1 MKQDCS
7 VPWIET
13 PLVRSTALSKAAGC
27 NILLKLENLQP
38 SGSFKCRGIGNF
50 VLQKLARLR
59 AQTGPSAAARAHFYI
74 SSGGNAGLACVHA
87 AARLGCRA
95 TVVVPLSTSPAMV
108 GRLRE
113 AGADDVIQTGAS
125 WHEADAHLTGTVMAE
140 ARRRGEQAV
149 YVPPFDAPEIW
160 DGNAAIS
167 REAARQVGQALK
179 RQAAGRREEG
189 GASGEA
195 RGEADEGARIDAI
208 VCSVGGGGLLCGVVQ
223 GLDEQGMRRT
233 QVIAVETDGADSL
246 SQAAARERLVTLPAI
261 TSLCTSLGARRVCP
275 KALECALRSTVS
287 TVVLSDVDALDGCRR
302 LADEERF
309 LVEPSC
315 GVVAAM
321 CYDQRLAKLV
331 KGFGEDSVVVLVV
344 CGGSNVSLDMLQGK
358 IQT

>member
-59 AQTGPSAAARAHFYI
+59 AQTGPSAATRAHFYI

-113 AGADDVIQTGAS
+113 AGADD
-125 WHEADAHLTGTVMAE
+125 
-140 ARRRGEQAV
+140 
-149 YVPPFDAPEIW
+149 
-160 DGNAAIS
+160 
-167 REAARQVGQALK
+167 
-179 RQAAGRREEG
+179 
-189 GASGEA
+189 
-195 RGEADEGARIDAI
+195 
-208 VCSVGGGGLLCGVVQ
+208 